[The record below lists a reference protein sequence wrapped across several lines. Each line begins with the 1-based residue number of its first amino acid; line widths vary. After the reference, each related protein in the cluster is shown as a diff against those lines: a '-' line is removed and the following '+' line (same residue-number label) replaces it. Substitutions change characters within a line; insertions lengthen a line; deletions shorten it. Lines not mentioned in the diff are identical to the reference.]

1 MRKTTRL
8 LSIVLIFT
16 TFGTQCAH
24 LIVYTYVCFL
34 FRLTHRSPPRASP
47 VIPDR
52 GTWLTDHRV
61 ADADALAFRELYALD
76 NTVQV
81 HTLRVGTDN

>member
-1 MRKTTRL
+1 MSL
-8 LSIVLIFT
+8 FSILIFAT
-16 TFGTQCAH
+16 PITDLPPLHIWAPLSAQC
-24 LIVYTYVCFL
+24 
-34 FRLTHRSPPRASP
+34 S

-52 GTWLTDHRV
+52 GSWLADHRV

-81 HTLRVGTDN
+81 WIHLLLIATLMRLRVQLTS